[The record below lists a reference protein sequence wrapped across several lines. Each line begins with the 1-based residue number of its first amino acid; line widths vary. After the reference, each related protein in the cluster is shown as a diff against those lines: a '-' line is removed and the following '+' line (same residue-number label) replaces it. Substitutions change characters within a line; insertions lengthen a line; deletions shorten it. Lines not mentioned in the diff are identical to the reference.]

1 MPHTHTPFLRL
12 TLDVV
17 RIRQIGR
24 WNGVAGDKGRWKS
37 NLVAKCLISGKS
49 YDDASVSPVVRQTL
63 LHWAYQLSAADFESG
78 TKRVSKNGAAYVSTA
93 LTKPLGNVKAE
104 VKAEVKA
111 GVKAGVKEEVKVQ
124 RDGGG
129 QNLKRGAQPID
140 SDGESARSKRA
151 RRGRT

>member
-1 MPHTHTPFLRL
+1 MLHTYTPFLCL

-63 LHWAYQLSAADFESG
+63 LHWAYELSAADFESG

-111 GVKAGVKEEVKVQ
+111 GVKEEVKAQ